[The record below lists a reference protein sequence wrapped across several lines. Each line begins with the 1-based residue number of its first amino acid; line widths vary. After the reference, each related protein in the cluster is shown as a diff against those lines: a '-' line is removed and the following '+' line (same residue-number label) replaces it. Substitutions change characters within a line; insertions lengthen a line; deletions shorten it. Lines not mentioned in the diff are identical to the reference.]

1 MGLIKASIVTFIAF
15 LVLQLWFYAENP
27 MKKYIPEKY
36 ELYIVLIVIF
46 IIELML

>member
-15 LVLQLWFYAENP
+15 LILQLWFYAENP
-27 MKKYIPEKY
+27 LKKYISEEY